1 MTRTAFLPWPVFKE
15 VRALLFPWLAC
26 VLVMIVPTPVHA
38 PRYVEGISVI
48 VYFLGAAVLGALSI
62 GREYTEH
69 TLGLLLSQPADRK
82 RLFLIKFGVLAAMLL
97 TLCAVG
103 HTGVFRHTGVFH
115 DMARAP
121 LALKLEVVLLPL
133 LYALCI
139 TPWLTMASRSAAAGI
154 LFTMAIPVLLAVLG
168 AGIVRWLG
176 IRADA
181 FSIVFQWRGTLGICA
196 IGAVATWRMFMRL
209 EAIEGQGE
217 ALDLTQWLRS
227 RTTANVR
234 VAVLTKRH
242 PIWLLITKE
251 LRVQQLALVLAG
263 LYLFGWLAVTLMR
276 PVADLF
282 GTFNALSVL
291 GGAFNVLS
299 PLYAL
304 LLGALIGSVASAE
317 ERQFGTLEWHVLLP
331 IATSRQWAV
340 KVGVALG
347 LTMLLGI
354 SVPAVLTQFNLA
366 MDPKPFFE
374 PRFDYVSSAL
384 VLTAL
389 VLTAGSLYVS
399 SLCTS
404 GVWALVMSLPTM
416 AGASIFMNVVL
427 LPVANALQTAWSRLF
442 NTLAPNAFGRGD
454 LIPGSVM
461 KAVGLLFVGGF
472 IALVM
477 RFALTNHRSAD
488 RPAGRVWKQA
498 ILIAVFAT
506 AGIVI
511 ASGVAA
517 LAGRRW

>member
-69 TLGLLLSQPADRK
+69 TLGLLLSQPVGRK
-82 RLFLIKFGVLAAMLL
+82 RLFLIKFSVLAAMLL

-103 HTGVFRHTGVFH
+103 HTGVFHG
-115 DMARAP
+115 MARAP
-121 LALKLEVVLLPL
+121 LAEKLEVVLLPL

-196 IGAVATWRMFMRL
+196 IGAVATWRMFMRI

-227 RTTANVR
+227 RTTAKVR

-416 AGASIFMNVVL
+416 VGASIFLSFAIVQVGD
-427 LPVANALQTAWSRLF
+427 ASYTAWSRLF
-442 NTLAPNAFGRGD
+442 SALVPSVVGRVD
-454 LIPGSVM
+454 LVAWRVTQALNM
-461 KAVGLLFVGGF
+461 LLIGGF
-472 IALVM
+472 IALLM
-477 RFALTNHRSAD
+477 RFALTNHRFAD
-488 RPAGRVWKQA
+488 RPAARVLKQA
-498 ILIAVFAT
+498 LLLALFAT
-506 AGIVI
+506 AAVVV
-511 ASGVAA
+511 ARGVTA
-517 LAGRRW
+517 LQGRRW

>member
-38 PRYVEGISVI
+38 PRYVEGIQVI

-69 TLGLLLSQPADRK
+69 TLGLLLSQPVGRK

-103 HTGVFRHTGVFH
+103 HTGVFHG
-115 DMARAP
+115 MARAP
-121 LALKLEVVLLPL
+121 LAEKLEVVLLPL

-227 RTTANVR
+227 QTTANVR

-282 GTFNALSVL
+282 GTVNALSVL

-317 ERQFGTLEWHVLLP
+317 ERQFGTLEWQVLLP

-340 KVGVALG
+340 KVGVAMG

-354 SVPAVLTQFNLA
+354 SVPAVLTHFNLA

-374 PRFDYVSSAL
+374 PRFDYVSP
-384 VLTAL
+384 AL

-404 GVWALVMSLPTM
+404 GVWALVISLPTM

-427 LPVANALQTAWSRLF
+427 LPVANASQTAWSRLF
-442 NTLAPNAFGRGD
+442 NTLAPNAFVRGD
-454 LIPGSVM
+454 QIPGSVM
-461 KAVGLLFVGGF
+461 KAVGLLLVGGF

-498 ILIAVFAT
+498 LLMALFAT
-506 AGIVI
+506 AGIVL